1 MRKTQK
7 QEIETLLG
15 QMEEAH
21 EQIKEYIEQGSIPPA
36 MELLEDCQ
44 TGGVTVGTLIESTE
58 GEGHSAVVLLEDYC
72 ELVYQ
77 IYQKLEEDYKEVNKN
92 NFGDQEEL
100 TTKNSKVKVVVIPTN
115 EELVIARETKQ
126 LIK

>member
-36 MELLEDCQ
+36 M
-44 TGGVTVGTLIESTE
+44 
-58 GEGHSAVVLLEDYC
+58 
-72 ELVYQ
+72 
-77 IYQKLEEDYKEVNKN
+77 
-92 NFGDQEEL
+92 
-100 TTKNSKVKVVVIPTN
+100 
-115 EELVIARETKQ
+115 
-126 LIK
+126 

>member
-44 TGGVTVGTLIESTE
+44 TGG
-58 GEGHSAVVLLEDYC
+58 AVSYTHLR
-72 ELVYQ
+72 
-77 IYQKLEEDYKEVNKN
+77 
-92 NFGDQEEL
+92 
-100 TTKNSKVKVVVIPTN
+100 
-115 EELVIARETKQ
+115 AHET
-126 LIK
+126 